1 MSYTSKYLEELRKL
15 RGVTD
20 DYEAG
25 DDYTRE
31 YLKVLNE
38 IAPLPVQP
46 TPLEQSTPKASQ
58 KPAKKEE
65 KVDFFKKGGLF
76 KDGYDF
82 GDIWRTAGLTFS
94 DAALS
99 ILEGIGGMAEGVLDL
114 GGHIVAGGADLVGA
128 DNFADDLRKVVN
140 HNTVS
145 EAAEWIRDIGGEGGI
160 GEGSVL
166 GRTTRGVGQ
175 GVGQIGG
182 ILLTGGLGS
191 AAGLGAVGTTALT
204 SGTMFASSTGAG
216 VSEAYNDGASDA
228 EAWAYGTIK
237 GGVDAASELI
247 FGGLGKG
254 VKALGVSHGLS
265 SADDILAKKLSS
277 KISSKVAK
285 TFVQAGVKASGE
297 GLEEVLA
304 GLGTAAAKMIYKDGV
319 SYQELLE
326 DENLLEQF
334 VVGALSSGLAQ
345 SGGVVNSVKTGTDFI
360 SGMTAN
366 EETVVNKEVEKRI
379 AQEEESGNKLSNKE
393 KNAIYDAVV
402 NDMDKG
408 YISTDTIEEA
418 LGGDTFKAYQDAI
431 KSEEAVKN
439 EFETLGKKENP
450 TLADQARYA
459 ELTKQIEEQKA
470 NPKSKALK
478 QQLSETTFNLAKD
491 SRLVETY
498 NEQTRRTQAFQADLT
513 KYDAKQAEVVK
524 KAIDSGILNNTNRT
538 HEFVDLVAK
547 ISADKGVSFDF
558 ANNAK
563 IKESGF
569 AVDGATV
576 NGFVT
581 DSGITVNIQSAKAL
595 NTVVGHEI
603 THILEGTELY
613 DGLQKAVVEYAKTKG
628 EYDSRLAAIT
638 KLYEGK
644 NADVNKELVADLVGD
659 YLFTDS
665 DFIARL
671 STENRNVFQKI
682 YDEIKYLAKVATAG
696 SKEARQLEK
705 AKRAF
710 EKVYKESKADGK
722 KADANIEKHTIIEDG
737 VKYSITSNSEITIT
751 EEQKNA
757 NIQEVAEMDSVYA
770 VDKSK
775 LENSGRDLKEIYAEY
790 FDAWGGNIY
799 SNVFGDIAVKASSIR
814 SEIRHGTTAEKIA
827 AIEAIPSVIEQG
839 KIVDWIEKAPGLFRV
854 VVAAPIKIGDS
865 SYFMGVMLQRDS
877 QNQRL
882 YLHDVVIEKET
893 SDISQEHLVTTGPY
907 AENGNLFTTN
917 ILEKIASV
925 KVQSANKGK
934 TSNKK
939 YSISADTEGNKL
951 TKGQQEYFK
960 DSKVVDADGNLK
972 VMYHGS
978 NAQFTSFDR
987 SKAKGSGLY
996 GKGFY
1001 FTDSDTH
1008 AKTYGNLYSVYLNI
1022 RNPLKYGET
1031 TVSRDQVR
1039 DFLNAVAE
1047 NEDYSIE
1054 NYGTY
1059 DVEEVLN
1066 TVMGKASNVDAF
1078 QIIQDINATAIGD
1091 MVEAAELF
1099 NSINGT
1105 SFDGIVVPTETV
1117 AFYPEQIKS
1126 TANTNPTADTD
1137 IRYSISADT
1146 DRAYLDAVKRG
1157 DMETAQKMVNEAAEA
1172 AGYTT
1177 DTSWKMQ
1184 HSAPNS
1190 KYDVSLADIKESGL
1204 VPDDYWTHPEWY
1216 TSSAEERESFYKVRS
1231 AIELQERLVASG
1243 KQHRNAYIT
1252 VYRAVDKTKNT
1263 KEEAIR
1269 NGDWVTPS
1277 RDYAVNEG
1285 LDNPNGYRI
1294 IAQRVPI
1301 KDLYWDG
1308 NSIAEL
1314 GYDDGNTYAYAD
1326 TKNNRKLLDAV
1337 TYDEFD
1343 QVIPLSKRF
1352 NKRKWETEYSVSA
1365 EGSTQ
1370 KQYGNY
1376 NVYGKDIALQ
1386 EDIAPVRED
1395 IQPKAQTAEEMF
1407 PDDLGP
1413 IADDTQQRLWSMT
1426 DEDAPP
1432 EIAPVTDSIP
1442 SEVADPFAAKD
1453 IKEVGQRNVK
1463 PFMSENPDI
1472 KPFFQAEANNLLGE
1486 LERTVKGKR
1495 YYSEEGGYTGTS
1507 RHTSEDVAYL
1517 LDELK
1522 LSYKDIEASLKA
1534 IISGDGNIN
1543 RAAIKRI
1550 EFIIND
1556 RLMKGYTDFETGA
1569 YVQPNQQYINALNQ
1583 MQQMEAF
1590 QDSIDSLMEI
1600 ADDIAPARET
1610 RQNLKAEIP
1619 IEHLAERPETI
1630 EEKKPILNVKQRIEA
1645 KLKNLQSE
1653 LAEIERQRQES
1664 WKSFDEDIKGLKEQY
1679 NGKAKKNTQ
1688 TANNLLIRIERT
1700 ETRKQNTDD
1709 LYNKRINSVKEKIA
1723 KVQEEIKTGESPKE
1737 QAAMR
1742 VEVHEKIIDNI
1753 KTSFAENGFDF
1764 DEVLAD
1770 AKDLRTIS
1778 TVDNTPQ
1785 RVLEK
1790 SLGYKEGKVLADLT
1804 VNKVAENETKAI
1816 RWLNSITDRKNGLL
1830 AQLSKQYKIKPGSKE
1845 SAAAQ
1850 MYAEGYYEVYNG
1862 KIAQGDDIGKG
1873 ELVKY
1878 GDAELARD
1886 FPDAE
1891 VRKNIKGLARDPRIR
1906 EFYDAALKA
1915 INEAR
1920 TRNAYPEIKPLKNYF
1935 LHFRAQTDA
1944 FSRLGIPFNP
1954 KEIKAKDLPTDLN
1967 GVTADLKPGQPFF
1980 SSSMHRMGK
1989 RTSFDL
1995 LGGLEQYAAGAS
2007 RQIFHIDDI
2016 QTLRAL
2022 RNYVADIYGQAKGF
2036 EKLDLL
2042 EEDEAQARVEG
2053 IRKAHLSTFAK
2064 FLNEEANVIAGKT
2077 ALTDRA
2083 IEGIIGR
2090 EGLTILDTINRQ
2102 VGANMVGFNVS
2113 SSLTNLIA
2121 PVQAFA
2127 KSNKAAFVKAMAQTA
2142 SNRLKSIKGQS
2153 DGFMENSPVAIRR
2166 KGADRF
2172 ARTPWAKAT
2181 DVSYMLMSAVDSVS
2195 TELIARAKYNELT
2208 KKGMDSEQAHI
2219 ETDKWVSR
2227 LMGDR
2232 SLGQQPQLYNS
2243 KMLGMFTKFQLEV
2256 RNQLDAQFY
2265 DTIQEAKLSNEE
2277 IKNKLAR
2284 NAKTAAKVTKTFVE
2298 LAVLQ
2303 HLFGKVFESVAGYNP
2318 AFDIIS
2324 AIIKTF
2330 GFDDDEE
2337 DDDTIADN
2345 IGEGLAELVG
2355 DLPYTSLITDGGRI
2369 PIASATTEPASR
2381 ILSGKDKY
2389 GNDQPFL
2396 KNALNEIATA
2406 APYYMLPGG
2415 YGQLKK
2421 TSQGLGMFDDD
2432 LPIAGSY
2439 TDSGNLRF
2447 PVAPTLPNIAQAAV
2461 FGQYASKNARDYFDN
2476 EYAPLKE
2483 KQIQEFIDL
2492 DIPIKDYR
2500 DIREGLKG
2508 KDTLGEKVAYIAT
2521 LDLPIDKKNI
2531 LVNNA
2536 ANREEPIDMSDY
2548 GEYTDWGEF
2557 DYAKKYP
2564 DKYAFLKA
2572 NNITVK
2578 QYNKFD
2584 DETKEAWSWAYQNP
2598 EKFALSK
2605 SIASDVVKYRSYTK
2619 ALSDISAD
2627 KDENGKSISGSRK
2640 EKVISY
2646 INNLDA
2652 DYGEKIILFKS
2663 EYPADDT
2670 YNYEIVEYLGSRE
2683 DITYDEMITIL
2694 YELGFTVKNGRAYWD

>member
-1 MSYTSKYLEELRKL
+1 MAKYEYFVDINGKVTRKKIEEENKTTSTQKTTAPKNTGSKYEYFVDIDGNVTRKALEI
-15 RGVTD
+15 D
-20 DYEAG
+20 
-25 DDYTRE
+25 
-31 YLKVLNE
+31 N
-38 IAPLPVQP
+38 Q
-46 TPLEQSTPKASQ
+46 LETTAK
-58 KPAKKEE
+58 KKEE

-76 KDGYDF
+76 EDGWDF
-82 GDIWRTAGLTFS
+82 GDGLRTLGLTIA
-94 DAALS
+94 DASLS
-99 ILEGIGGMAEGVLDL
+99 ALEGLGGMAEGILDL
-114 GGHIVAGGADLVGA
+114 GGHIVAGGADLLGA

-166 GRTTRGVGQ
+166 GKTTRAVGQ
-175 GVGQIGG
+175 GIGQIGG

-191 AAGLGAVGTTALT
+191 AAGLGAAGTTALT
-204 SGTMFASSTGAG
+204 TGTMFASSAGAG
-216 VSEAYNDGASDA
+216 VSEAYNDGANDA

-285 TFVQAGVKASGE
+285 TIVQAGVKASGE

-379 AQEEESGNKLSNKE
+379 AQEEENGNKLSNKE
-393 KNAIYDAVV
+393 KNAIYESVV
-402 NDMDKG
+402 ADMDKG

-418 LGGDTFKAYQDAI
+418 LGGDTFKAYQDAV

-478 QQLSETTFNLAKD
+478 QQLSESAFNLAKD

-498 NEQTRRTQAFQADLT
+498 NEQTRRKQAFQADLT

-665 DFIARL
+665 DFVARL

-705 AKRAF
+705 AKRTF
-710 EKVYKESKADGK
+710 EKVYREGKA
-722 KADANIEKHTIIEDG
+722 EKNTTKNGD
-737 VKYSITSNSEITIT
+737 VKYSLVVKEINGEQHIVSPETLTRDGVLNYLEMSRKGKLKEHTYFPISAYTPDVIIDTLNNAGIAVEDRPLAMQAKKAKQSQAEGKPHHSNGVIIRHHALKAEEILEAIDKLSNTTMIIQETNRTKKILVDGETIITDAPDSFVAFVSLDSGKECVVVLEFNSSI
-751 EEQKNA
+751 EEQFISPDGKGD
-757 NIQEVAEMDSVYA
+757 EYHTTVTVFEPDV
-770 VDKSK
+770 V
-775 LENSGRDLKEIYAEY
+775 RDGLPFDYAEY
-790 FDAWGGNIY
+790 LLLKE
-799 SNVFGDIAVKASSIR
+799 SNRELDIIRKSSDTKAAYGETYATA
-814 SEIRHGTTAEKIA
+814 SETELSKNNV
-827 AIEAIPSVIEQG
+827 PQ
-839 KIVDWIEKAPGLFRV
+839 
-854 VVAAPIKIGDS
+854 
-865 SYFMGVMLQRDS
+865 
-877 QNQRL
+877 
-882 YLHDVVIEKET
+882 KE
-893 SDISQEHLVTTGPY
+893 
-907 AENGNLFTTN
+907 EN
-917 ILEKIASV
+917 V
-925 KVQSANKGK
+925 
-934 TSNKK
+934 K

-951 TKGQQEYFK
+951 TKEQQEYFK
-960 DSKVVDADGNLK
+960 DSKVDADIYSRVFDLQQRVGELNREIREYEDSAEFK
-972 VMYHGS
+972 AE
-978 NAQFTSFDR
+978 NAQINEAFGKGDIDYAIKQYQHWMETSKYGKLKKQRDDLQSTLEILIKERDSFYTNEAEAKEKAAIEKSGLSEAEYFRKQAVKEFGYTPFFYDAGYIVPNGKMLNFSGEKGR
-987 SKAKGSGLY
+987 HFGTRGEDHRGIGRIYENTQGSKAMVRFMNDG
-996 GKGFY
+996 
-1001 FTDSDTH
+1001 
-1008 AKTYGNLYSVYLNI
+1008 NI
-1022 RNPLKYGET
+1022 RIMGET
-1031 TVSRDQVR
+1031 PGIDISAKVKPTNEQYALIRKFVR
-1039 DFLNAVAE
+1039 ESANKEYFAVDISDE
-1047 NEDYSIE
+1047 QGINI
-1054 NYGTY
+1054 GTY
-1059 DVEEVLN
+1059 DYE
-1066 TVMGKASNVDAF
+1066 GR
-1078 QIIQDINATAIGD
+1078 INAERVVNDIKYFF
-1091 MVEAAELF
+1091 E
-1099 NSINGT
+1099 NGKIRE
-1105 SFDGIVVPTETV
+1105 SSGI
-1117 AFYPEQIKS
+1117 
-1126 TANTNPTADTD
+1126 TD
-1137 IRYSISADT
+1137 FLSIS
-1146 DRAYLDAVKRG
+1146 
-1157 DMETAQKMVNEAAEA
+1157 
-1172 AGYTT
+1172 
-1177 DTSWKMQ
+1177 
-1184 HSAPNS
+1184 P
-1190 KYDVSLADIKESGL
+1190 
-1204 VPDDYWTHPEWY
+1204 
-1216 TSSAEERESFYKVRS
+1216 
-1231 AIELQERLVASG
+1231 
-1243 KQHRNAYIT
+1243 
-1252 VYRAVDKTKNT
+1252 
-1263 KEEAIR
+1263 
-1269 NGDWVTPS
+1269 
-1277 RDYAVNEG
+1277 
-1285 LDNPNGYRI
+1285 
-1294 IAQRVPI
+1294 
-1301 KDLYWDG
+1301 
-1308 NSIAEL
+1308 
-1314 GYDDGNTYAYAD
+1314 
-1326 TKNNRKLLDAV
+1326 
-1337 TYDEFD
+1337 
-1343 QVIPLSKRF
+1343 
-1352 NKRKWETEYSVSA
+1352 

-1395 IQPKAQTAEEMF
+1395 IQPKAQTEAEMF

-1432 EIAPVTDSIP
+1432 EIAPMTDSIP

-1507 RHTSEDVAYL
+1507 RYTSEDVAYL

-1630 EEKKPILNVKQRIEA
+1630 EEKKPILNVKQRLEA
-1645 KLKNLQSE
+1645 KLNNLQSE
-1653 LAEIERQRQES
+1653 LTEIERQRQES
-1664 WKSFDEDIKGLKEQY
+1664 WKSFDDDIKGLKEQY

-1737 QAAMR
+1737 QAAFR
-1742 VEVHEKIIDNI
+1742 AEYHASIIDKI
-1753 KTSFAENGFDF
+1753 KSAFAEEGFDF
-1764 DEVLAD
+1764 DKVLEN
-1770 AKDLRTIS
+1770 AKDLSTFS

-2277 IKNKLAR
+2277 IKNKLER

-2303 HLFGKVFESVAGYNP
+2303 HLFGKAFESVAGYNP

-2324 AIIKTF
+2324 ALIKAF
-2330 GFDDDEE
+2330 GFDDDED
-2337 DDDTIADN
+2337 DDDTFTDN
-2345 IGEGLAELVG
+2345 LWEGAQELLG
-2355 DLPYTSLITDGGRI
+2355 DLPYTSTLTGGRI
-2369 PIASATTEPASR
+2369 PISSALPVEQFIT
-2381 ILSGKDKY
+2381 GKDSY
-2389 GNDQPFL
+2389 GNEKSRWETL
-2396 KNALNEIATA
+2396 GEA
-2406 APYYMLPGG
+2406 APYYLMPGG
-2415 YGQLKK
+2415 YGQFKK
-2421 TSQGLGMFDDD
+2421 TSQGLSMFDDD

-2548 GEYTDWGEF
+2548 GEYDDWGEF

-2564 DKYAFLKA
+2564 DKYAFLQA
-2572 NNITVK
+2572 NGISVK
-2578 QYNKFD
+2578 QYNKFTD
-2584 DETKEAWSWAYQNP
+2584 DEKEAWSWAYQNP